1 VGLGFPRVGTSSYEG
16 KNWALEV
23 YKGHKE
29 EATLPMK
36 EEEFLELDLDVV
48 EAEISLKYLAI
59 GVFYSRKSYNPKYLF
74 LDMMNAW
81 GILKLAVVEK

>member
-1 VGLGFPRVGTSSYEG
+1 
-16 KNWALEV
+16 
-23 YKGHKE
+23 
-29 EATLPMK
+29 MK
-36 EEEFLELDLDVV
+36 EEELLELDLDVV
-48 EAEISLKYLAI
+48 EAKISLKYLAI